1 MNAKL
6 IAINVPS
13 PSPETRSFYERLV
26 GVEAA
31 QALSSVNSAHMP
43 MPDGMWLW
51 LSEPQHPNDKVP
63 VAYFAVSDVD
73 EALRNCVAAGGRAI
87 GEVMKLETA
96 EDALAFYG
104 QSLRRL
110 GVDEPLTPLWG
121 RAALVRDPGG
131 NLIGLMEVEPHSHI
145 FYNLG
150 KYFHPVPAK
159 ILVEHG
165 RAIAYAEARAKG
177 QAAK

>member
-13 PSPETRSFYERLV
+13 PSPENRSFYESLV
-26 GVEAA
+26 GVESAS
-31 QALSSVNSAHMP
+31 ALSSVRSAHMP
-43 MPDGMWLW
+43 LPDGTWLW
-51 LSEPQHPNDKVP
+51 LSEPQHANDKAP
-63 VAYFAVSDVD
+63 VAYFAVSDLED
-73 EALRNCVAAGGRAI
+73 ARRGCLAAGGTAV
-87 GEVMKLETA
+87 GEIMTMETA

-104 QSLRRL
+104 QSLRNL

-121 RAALVRDPGG
+121 RAALVRDPSG
-131 NLIGLMEVEPHSHI
+131 NLLGLVEVEPHSHI

-150 KYFHPVPAK
+150 KYSHGVPSK

-165 RAIAYAEARAKG
+165 KAILYSEVRAK
-177 QAAK
+177 AARQD